1 MSVQS
6 QPLSEPLSS
15 SPQWRQAVRLLRGQR
30 TVDGGGVE
38 LVRVIG
44 TSALSAIDPFLM
56 LDEFGSDRPQAYIAG
71 FPDHPHRGF
80 ETITYMLAG
89 RMRHWD
95 NKGHSGL
102 LGPGDVQWMTAG
114 RGLVHSEMPEQQEGL
129 LQGFQF
135 WLNLPASEKMCPPAY
150 QDIPGGTLPRLS
162 LDDADITLI
171 AGSLGGQTGPIASP
185 ATRPLIADIRFA
197 QAGDAAVPLPET
209 HNGFVYVYE
218 GKVEI
223 GGSVLERG
231 VLGLLGP
238 GDALGL
244 KAQAGS
250 RLILAAGQPLNEP
263 VVRHGP
269 FVMNSREEIF
279 QAFEDYNA
287 NRF

>member
-1 MSVQS
+1 MSSQS
-6 QPLSEPLSS
+6 PDLAAAPH
-15 SPQWRQAVRLLRGQR
+15 WRQAARLLRGQR

-44 TSALSAIDPFLM
+44 TPALSAVDPFLM

-114 RGLVHSEMPEQQEGL
+114 RGLIHSEMPEQQEGL

-150 QDIPGGTLPRLS
+150 QDIPGATLPRLTIG
-162 LDDADITLI
+162 DAQATLV
-171 AGSLGGQTGPIASP
+171 AGSLGGAVGPIASP
-185 ATRPLIADIRFA
+185 ATLPLIADLRFERDG
-197 QAGDAAVPLPET
+197 QADIPVPAS

-218 GKVEI
+218 GRVEI
-223 GGSVLERG
+223 GEASLEKG
-231 VLGLLGP
+231 VLAVLGA
-238 GDALGL
+238 GEALSL
-244 KAQAGS
+244 HAQAGS
-250 RLILAAGQPLNEP
+250 RLILAAGKPLNEP

-269 FVMNSREEIF
+269 FVMNSREEIL
-279 QAFEDYNA
+279 QAFDDYNA